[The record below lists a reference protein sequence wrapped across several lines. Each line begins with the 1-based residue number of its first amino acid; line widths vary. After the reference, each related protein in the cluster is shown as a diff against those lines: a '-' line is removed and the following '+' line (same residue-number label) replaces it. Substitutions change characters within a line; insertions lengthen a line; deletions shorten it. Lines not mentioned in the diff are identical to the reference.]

1 MAGPKSGRLGGVSR
15 WRIALRAA
23 AIVLAVVILL
33 PYAIIPAYRVINP
46 VSTLMLWRWMTGE
59 RIERQ
64 WTPLSEIS
72 PAIPLAVIVAEDGQV
87 CTHHGV
93 DLGELRNALTE
104 VDDLSEARGGSTI
117 TQQVAKNLFLWQ
129 SRSYVRKILEL
140 PLAIWTD
147 LVLSK
152 RRILEIYLNIAELG
166 PDGEFGVQA
175 ASQRAFGRPALDLK
189 PPEAALLAATLPNP
203 HTRDAQKPGPGLRR
217 IAGIHLRRMGTMANR
232 ANCVRAR

>member
-1 MAGPKSGRLGGVSR
+1 M
-15 WRIALRAA
+15 
-23 AIVLAVVILL
+23 
-33 PYAIIPAYRVINP
+33 
-46 VSTLMLWRWMTGE
+46 
-59 RIERQ
+59 
-64 WTPLSEIS
+64 
-72 PAIPLAVIVAEDGQV
+72 
-87 CTHHGV
+87 
-93 DLGELRNALTE
+93 
-104 VDDLSEARGGSTI
+104 
-117 TQQVAKNLFLWQ
+117 
-129 SRSYVRKILEL
+129 
-140 PLAIWTD
+140 
-147 LVLSK
+147 LSK

>member
-72 PAIPLAVIVAEDGQV
+72 PAIPLAVIVAEDGQF

-129 SRSYVRKILEL
+129 SRSYVR
-140 PLAIWTD
+140 
-147 LVLSK
+147 
-152 RRILEIYLNIAELG
+152 
-166 PDGEFGVQA
+166 
-175 ASQRAFGRPALDLK
+175 
-189 PPEAALLAATLPNP
+189 
-203 HTRDAQKPGPGLRR
+203 
-217 IAGIHLRRMGTMANR
+217 
-232 ANCVRAR
+232 